1 MQPDERRCSVPVGG
15 NLQARYLEEIYSRQK
30 AKPGLFFRLK
40 SSFHLQFFE
49 APKDE
54 DLTQYCKEKRI
65 GEIRQTSHSGPTQA
79 ELIQASLRRR
89 DSVAQGS
96 QLRMANSGAQE
107 HPMKTDE
114 SSPMKREGPK
124 FVSSPAVIDADE
136 FINSRWEQCQQAMN
150 DEIEFAK
157 ADDDAPIGNVAE
169 QQRLPG
175 SLQAVYLSEAM
186 KSQKKSI
193 VTSPPACRPIQPA
206 PKEFGEQDGGC
217 IDDLQGNTGVLQ
229 ASALERAL
237 HRRRSTIT
245 ERGFGWWRS

>member
-1 MQPDERRCSVPVGG
+1 MQPDERTCSVPVGG

-40 SSFHLQFFE
+40 TSFHLQFFE
-49 APKDE
+49 TPKDE
-54 DLTQYCKEKRI
+54 DLTKYCKEKRI

-89 DSVAQGS
+89 DSVAQGT
-96 QLRMANSGAQE
+96 QGMANSGAKE
-107 HPMKTDE
+107 RPMKTADE
-114 SSPMKREGPK
+114 SSPMKQEGPK

-136 FINSRWEQCQQAMN
+136 FINSRWEQCQQAVN
-150 DEIEFAK
+150 GDFESPK
-157 ADDDAPIGNVAE
+157 SDDDAPIGNGTD

-175 SLQAVYLSEAM
+175 SLQAGYLSEAM

-193 VTSPPACRPIQPA
+193 VSTSPACGPIQHV